1 MFNKT
6 RIQIKTWAGN
16 LLFGYISEDNT
27 IKKTLEE
34 AVKKGADLRN
44 ADLRDADL
52 EDADL
57 RGADLG
63 GADLRGAYL
72 EDADLGGADL
82 GGAYLKGANLE
93 GADLKDAKE
102 YYNLHDFAIEIIKR
116 QKPKTFTDK
125 EWIIIGKIMIYRIC
139 WEDIKKEYGKK
150 IIPVLEKIAKAGWK
164 EYLEHYKEILSRK

>member
-6 RIQIKTWAGN
+6 KIQIKTWAGN
-16 LLFGYISEDNT
+16 LLFEYESKDNT

-34 AVKKGADLRN
+34 AVKRGAYLRG

-52 EDADL
+52 RD
-57 RGADLG
+57 
-63 GADLRGAYL
+63 ADLRGAYL
-72 EDADLGGADL
+72 GGANLRDADLRGANL
-82 GGAYLKGANLE
+82 GGAYLGGAE
-93 GADLKDAKE
+93 E
-102 YYNLHDFAIEIIKR
+102 YYNSHDFAIEIIKR
-116 QKPKTFTDK
+116 QKGDYFTDK
-125 EWIIIGKIMIYRIC
+125 EWTIIGKIMIYRIC